1 MPALLERL
9 SEPLPEMLR
18 YHQLLGRTDAQ
29 RIDLLLLHHR
39 DRQLGLDVGALDA
52 RTGDRDAI
60 ERLGL
65 GLFRFTVRGGRL
77 RERDSRT
84 GQRDQQGRARAVEG
98 QAIRHQGRH
107 SVSVVVPVQQAL
119 ASSPGMHSVPATHG
133 CLHKQEWQE
142 ATPTPSLAIE
152 PASDV

>member
-1 MPALLERL
+1 
-9 SEPLPEMLR
+9 
-18 YHQLLGRTDAQ
+18 
-29 RIDLLLLHHR
+29 
-39 DRQLGLDVGALDA
+39 
-52 RTGDRDAI
+52 
-60 ERLGL
+60 
-65 GLFRFTVRGGRL
+65 
-77 RERDSRT
+77 
-84 GQRDQQGRARAVEG
+84 VEG